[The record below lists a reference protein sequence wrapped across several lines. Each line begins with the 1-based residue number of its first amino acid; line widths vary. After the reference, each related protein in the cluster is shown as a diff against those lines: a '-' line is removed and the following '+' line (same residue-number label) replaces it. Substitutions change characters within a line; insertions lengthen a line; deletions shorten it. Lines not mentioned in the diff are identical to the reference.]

1 METLENFS
9 IFQEAEFSYISIN
22 GNPGKLLIF
31 QEVTLRAQKIERSH
45 S

>member
-22 GNPGKLLIF
+22 GNAKKLLIF
-31 QEVTLRAQKIERSH
+31 QEVTF
-45 S
+45 

>member
-22 GNPGKLLIF
+22 GNPELCEPK
-31 QEVTLRAQKIERSH
+31 K
-45 S
+45 

>member
-22 GNPGKLLIF
+22 GNPEKLIF